1 MPDALGYNAAAAAED
16 RPTVACCW
24 AIDFLAI
31 PSQIKPTPPLP
42 ALRLALLVTSLGL
55 ASMLLLD
62 ASLRCVKLV
71 HRTQQLKRQHMPQTQ
86 QPGRSAAAA
95 KSECATPSASPSP
108 REAEGSSCGLTPAV
122 SGDEA
127 AAARDREA
135 SSSPRQQHPPPCLQP
150 SDSTLEPRPGE
161 AMPLRPEVP
170 LARGLSR
177 RVREAGRSRPRLV
190 YYSALSATTLTFS
203 VAFLCQVVAP
213 GFVDAALGE
222 ALLRCG
228 KVAAVQGRTS
238 GAGLGPCL
246 PPMHG
251 A

>member
-1 MPDALGYNAAAAAED
+1 MRWDAMQLRLPRTD
-16 RPTVACCW
+16 RRSHAVGHLT
-24 AIDFLAI
+24 FLPS

-71 HRTQQLKRQHMPQTQ
+71 HRTQQLRRQRLPQTQ
-86 QPGRSAAAA
+86 QFGRSPAVT
-95 KSECATPSASPSP
+95 KSGCATPLASKSP
-108 REAEGSSCGLTPAV
+108 KRVDGSSCRPPPAV
-122 SGDEA
+122 SGDAEA
-127 AAARDREA
+127 GVAGCEA
-135 SSSPRQQHPPPCLQP
+135 SSSPQQQHPRPCLQP
-150 SDSTLEPRPGE
+150 SDSTLDPRPGE

-203 VAFLCQVVAP
+203 IAFLCQVVAP

-228 KVAAVQGRTS
+228 KIAAVRGRTS
-238 GAGLGPCL
+238 GAGLGPGL
-246 PPMHG
+246 PRMHG